1 MINAIILSAG
11 ESKRMGQPKPLLR
24 FDDKTFLEHIISVLQ
39 FSNVDRITV
48 VLGADAEIVEKS
60 VDLSGTHLL
69 LNKDYKKGQLSSL
82 LTGIKNLPEETEAVL
97 VCLVDHPLITE
108 ELVNQIVKTFK
119 ERKSPIIVPVYQ
131 GKRGHPVLFSKS
143 LFKELL
149 EAPEDKGAR
158 YVVYSNEEKVFE
170 LETSEKGI
178 LIGINTPEDYQI
190 YFGSKPE

>member
-48 VLGADAEIVEKS
+48 VLGADAEIIEKS

-82 LTGIKNLPEETEAVL
+82 LTAINNLLEETEAVL
-97 VCLVDHPLITE
+97 VCLVDHPFITAE
-108 ELVNQIVKTFK
+108 IVNQIVKTFK

-131 GKRGHPVLFSKS
+131 KKRGHPALFSKS

-190 YFGSKPE
+190 YFGSKLE

>member
-11 ESKRMGQPKPLLR
+11 ESKRMKQPKPLLR

-39 FSNVDRITV
+39 LSNVDRITV
-48 VLGADAEIVEKS
+48 VLGADAEIIEKS

-82 LTGIKNLPEETEAVL
+82 ITGIKNLPEETEAAL
-97 VCLVDHPLITE
+97 VCLVDHPFITE
-108 ELVNQIVKTFK
+108 ELVNQIVNTFK
-119 ERKSPIIVPVYQ
+119 ERKYPIIVPVYQ

-178 LIGINTPEDYQI
+178 IIGINTPEDYQI
-190 YFGSKPE
+190 YFGTKPE

>member
-1 MINAIILSAG
+1 MINSIILAAG

-24 FDDKTFLEHIISVLQ
+24 FNDKTFLEHIISVLQ
-39 FSNVDRITV
+39 CSYVDRITV
-48 VLGADAEIVEKS
+48 VLGADAKIVEGS
-60 VDLSGTHLL
+60 IDLSGTHLL
-69 LNKDYKKGQLSSL
+69 VNKNYKKGQLSSL
-82 LTGIKNLPEETEAVL
+82 ITGIKNVPEETEAVL
-97 VCLVDHPLITE
+97 VCLVDHPFITE

-190 YFGSKPE
+190 YFGTKPE